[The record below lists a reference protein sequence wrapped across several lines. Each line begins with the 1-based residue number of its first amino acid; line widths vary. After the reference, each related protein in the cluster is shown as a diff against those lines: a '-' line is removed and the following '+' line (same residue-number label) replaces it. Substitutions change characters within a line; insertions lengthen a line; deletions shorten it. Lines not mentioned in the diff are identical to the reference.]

1 MLVAHGARV
10 NVRNKSGATP
20 LHTAALGGDS
30 EVVKLLLDHEA
41 EINARDQESGAT
53 PLSYAASLGR
63 VEVVELLL
71 ARGADP
77 MLKNTRGQTPLDLAE
92 ENNQKEIS
100 ALLRRWASRAH
111 APLKPFP

>member
-30 EVVKLLLDHEA
+30 EVVKLLLDHGA

-63 VEVVELLL
+63 GEVVELLL
-71 ARGADP
+71 ARGAD
-77 MLKNTRGQTPLDLAE
+77 LTLRNTRGQTPLDLAE

-100 ALLRRWASRAH
+100 DLLR
-111 APLKPFP
+111 LYVGK